1 MNSAKPPLPL
11 QDVKDFLH
19 RLSTESKK
27 VVLLFSDVNS
37 GISASLAGK
46 LEIGKDGE
54 FVIVHSLPSGP
65 VVDPLK
71 ELSSFRLLLPILL
84 SFPCVFADPRE
95 LDGSPFAAFL
105 AGGMRFS
112 FAIIFALPAGFLALM
127 EFDE

>member
-1 MNSAKPPLPL
+1 MNSAKPALSPEE
-11 QDVKDFLH
+11 VKDFLH

-27 VVLLFSDVNS
+27 VVLTFSDVNL
-37 GISASLAGK
+37 GVSASLAGK

-54 FVIVHSLPSGP
+54 FVIVHSLPTGP

-71 ELSSFRLLLPILL
+71 ELSTFRLSPRIL

-95 LDGSPFAAFL
+95 LDNSPFASFVT
-105 AGGMRFS
+105 GGMRFS
-112 FAIIFALPAGFLALM
+112 FGIVFALPAGFLALM